1 MPKILALMLIT
12 ALLLVA
18 CRGEPPSAATPY
30 PTYTPFPTYTPH
42 ATPTPKP
49 TDIPLPALQGWQ
61 AAQVVQVSDGDTIL
75 VVIDGQ
81 TYHVRYIG
89 IDAPE
94 EGEPCY
100 EEATRM
106 NAYLVT
112 RLSKTIYLEKDINE
126 ADQYGRLLRYVWI
139 TGPDG
144 YIMVNAEL
152 VAMGYAK
159 AVAYPP
165 DLKHQ
170 PLLTQ
175 MEQRARQA
183 GLMDCWST
191 PTPTPTPT
199 ITATPTV
206 SKPPAATA
214 QVATSTPTMVAG
226 CPHGCITPPP
236 GCVIKGNIS
245 SNTGEKIYHM
255 PGQRYYDQTTIDPE
269 KGERWFCTEEEAIA
283 NGWRKSKR

>member
-1 MPKILALMLIT
+1 MRKILALICISLQ
-12 ALLLVA
+12 LVA
-18 CRGEPPSAATPY
+18 CHTQFSPAATPY
-30 PTYTPFPTYTPH
+30 PTYTLFPTYTPYV
-42 ATPTPKP
+42 TLTPKP
-49 TDIPLPALQGWQ
+49 TDIPLPARQGWQ
-61 AAQVVQVSDGDTIL
+61 EAQVLEIDDGDTIL
-75 VVIDGQ
+75 VIIDGL
-81 TYHVRYIG
+81 TYRVRYTG

-112 RLSKTIYLEKDINE
+112 RLGKTVYLEKDINE
-126 ADQYGRLLRYVWI
+126 ADQYGRLLRYVWVA
-139 TGPDG
+139 GPDG
-144 YIMVNAEL
+144 YMMVNAEL

-159 AVAYPP
+159 AIAYPP
-165 DLKHQ
+165 DVKHQ
-170 PLLTQ
+170 ALLTQ
-175 MEQRARQA
+175 MEQRVRQA
-183 GLMDCWST
+183 GFVACWLT
-191 PTPTPTPT
+191 PTPTTT
-199 ITATPTV
+199 VTPTV
-206 SKPPAATA
+206 TKPPTATA
-214 QVATSTPTMVAG
+214 QIPTSTPTAAAG

-245 SNTGEKIYHM
+245 SSTGEKIYHM

>member
-18 CRGEPPSAATPY
+18 CRGEPPPAATPY
-30 PTYTPFPTYTPH
+30 PTYTPFSTYPPP
-42 ATPTPKP
+42 APPTPKP

-61 AAQVVQVSDGDTIL
+61 EAQVVQVSDGDTIS
-75 VVIDGQ
+75 VILNDQ
-81 TYHVRYIG
+81 TYRVRYIG

-100 EEATRM
+100 EEAKRM

-112 RLSKTIYLEKDINE
+112 RLSKTVYLERDLNE
-126 ADQYGRLLRYVWI
+126 TDQHGRLLRYVWVAN
-139 TGPDG
+139 PDG

-165 DLKHQ
+165 DVKHQ
-170 PLLTQ
+170 ALLTQ

-183 GLMDCWST
+183 GFIECWSMPTLTMTVT
-191 PTPTPTPT
+191 PTATKWP
-199 ITATPTV
+199 TATA
-206 SKPPAATA
+206 KA
-214 QVATSTPTMVAG
+214 ATSTPTVLAG
-226 CPHGCITPPP
+226 CPQGCITPSP